1 MSLNIYIDQNT
12 QDLETNSAGQLV
24 DKNSLLTEI
33 YARLST
39 PIGSYRYDGLFGS
52 VISGF
57 IQRRQLITINQIKT
71 AITNSLLP
79 MVTRGSIVNIDFT
92 LLQSGIGAF
101 RVVLSV
107 TDSDANTFT
116 FPYSVKG

>member
-1 MSLNIYIDQNT
+1 M
-12 QDLETNSAGQLV
+12 
-24 DKNSLLTEI
+24 LTEI

-39 PIGSYRYDGLFGS
+39 PIGTYRYDPIFGS
-52 VISGF
+52 VIPGY
-57 IQRRQLITINQIKT
+57 IQNRQLITVNLIRNG
-71 AITNSLLP
+71 ITNSLLP

-92 LLQSGIGAF
+92 LLQAGIGSF
-101 RVVLSV
+101 RTVLSV